1 MKLAWILWL
10 ASAFNNAASDR
21 ACLAAT
27 VYLEAR
33 GEPVTGQLAVAEV
46 GLRRR
51 DGGQWGNSLC
61 KVLRARGQFALS
73 TTSKNYVFDDA
84 DAWQQAWLVAGFA
97 LDLWKLPADWRPSI
111 VPNADHFYAADG
123 DGHAAGLGQ
132 GPAAGGDWGSPLLP
146 RRLKKPAALESFES
160 SRSYRGFQRRGMNSR
175 RWPLMITRSPG
186 RKPGLSYWVTRA
198 QRPSSSS
205 TENRHA

>member
-1 MKLAWILWL
+1 MPAGNNHRGADNAAGNIHRAGARLRDARVRMSHVFVCSEQSAMKLAWILWL

-73 TTSKNYVFDDA
+73 TTSKNYVFDDT

-97 LDLWKLPADWRPSI
+97 LDLWKLPVDWRPSI

-123 DGHAAGLGQ
+123 VAMPPGWAKGPPLAVIGDHRFYHA
-132 GPAAGGDWGSPLLP
+132 D
-146 RRLKKPAALESFES
+146 
-160 SRSYRGFQRRGMNSR
+160 
-175 RWPLMITRSPG
+175 
-186 RKPGLSYWVTRA
+186 
-198 QRPSSSS
+198 
-205 TENRHA
+205 

>member
-1 MKLAWILWL
+1 MGSTTARRCRSAKCCCPGKL
-10 ASAFNNAASDR
+10 R
-21 ACLAAT
+21 ECGAT
-27 VYLEAR
+27 VVLSTSAYVGNALAVHKHRIVVTQLIAGHPPAR
-33 GEPVTGQLAVAEV
+33 GASHDVAKPEV
-46 GLRRR
+46 RR

-123 DGHAAGLGQ
+123 VAMPPGWAK
-132 GPAAGGDWGSPLLP
+132 GSPLAVIGDH
-146 RRLKKPAALESFES
+146 RF
-160 SRSYRGFQRRGMNSR
+160 Y
-175 RWPLMITRSPG
+175 
-186 RKPGLSYWVTRA
+186 
-198 QRPSSSS
+198 
-205 TENRHA
+205 HAD